1 MSESLKYMALKGIS
15 LKKGHVQ
22 DVHVTYKIYGCTL
35 HTAPIILVN
44 HALTGN
50 SDITSWW
57 QDQVGPGLA
66 LDTSAFTIIAID
78 IPGNGHDGVVEH
90 LIYNYQDWTLGDVAM
105 VFIETLKQLRVC
117 YVHVGIGGSIGGAL
131 LWEMAVLAPEFFGTI
146 IPIAADWKSTDWLLA
161 CCHVQHAILENSS
174 QPLQDARKHA
184 MTFYRTP
191 ESLKHKFN
199 RAKENQFKVQ
209 SWLDHHGYR
218 LKKRFTLP
226 AYKHVNHLL
235 TTIDAASAH
244 HGDLLK
250 ALAPSETE
258 IVIVSIDSDCFF
270 VPQEDRL
277 TLDLLKPFKKV
288 TQEFIYS
295 IHGHDAFLMEHEQV
309 ATIINNKMNALK
321 QARVA
326 TPCN

>member
-1 MSESLKYMALKGIS
+1 MSEPLKYMPLKGIS
-15 LKKGHVQ
+15 LKNGHVQ
-22 DVHVTYKIYGCTL
+22 DVHVTYKIYGCAL

-50 SDITSWW
+50 SDLTSWW
-57 QDQVGPGLA
+57 QDQVGPALP

-90 LIYNYQDWTLGDVAM
+90 LIYNYQDWTLGDVAT
-105 VFIETLKQLRVC
+105 VFIETLKQLHVC
-117 YVHVGIGGSIGGAL
+117 HIHVGIGGSIGGAL
-131 LWEMAVLAPEFFGTI
+131 LWEMTVLAPQLFRTI

-191 ESLKHKFN
+191 QSLKYKFN
-199 RAKENQFKVQ
+199 RAKENQFMVQ
-209 SWLDHHGYR
+209 NWLDHHGNA

-226 AYKHVNHLL
+226 AYKHVNNLL

-250 ALAPSETE
+250 ALTPSDTA
-258 IVIVSIDSDCFF
+258 IAIVSIDSDCFF
-270 VPQEDRL
+270 VPQEDGH
-277 TLDLLKPFKKV
+277 THDLLKPFKNI
-288 TQEFIYS
+288 THEFIYS
-295 IHGHDAFLMEHEQV
+295 IHGHDAFLMEHDQV
-309 ATIINNKMNALK
+309 AAIINDKLKTLK
-321 QARVA
+321 QAPVA
-326 TPCN
+326 APCK